1 MNGKK
6 TSKIDTYLNRKKI
19 VKKVFKVLV
28 VDDEPDIVELV
39 SYHLK
44 KEAFKV
50 FTAFNGATA
59 IEVAKK
65 ELPDLILLDVMMP
78 DMDGVETCVELRSID
93 ALKHVFIAFLTARS
107 EDYSQIA
114 GFDAGADDYIT
125 KPIKPRVL
133 VSRIKAMLHRNLIN
147 DNDSNIETIG
157 GLVIDKD
164 KYTVTL
170 DGFEISFPKKQFEL
184 LALLTS
190 SIGKVFTRD
199 VILNKVWGDD
209 VIVGDRTIDVHIRRV
224 REKTSNHHIKTVKG
238 VGYKFDI

>member
-65 ELPDLILLDVMMP
+65 ELPDLILLDVMMLLSA
-78 DMDGVETCVELRSID
+78 LRPS
-93 ALKHVFIAFLTARS
+93 V
-107 EDYSQIA
+107 
-114 GFDAGADDYIT
+114 
-125 KPIKPRVL
+125 PR
-133 VSRIKAMLHRNLIN
+133 
-147 DNDSNIETIG
+147 E
-157 GLVIDKD
+157 
-164 KYTVTL
+164 
-170 DGFEISFPKKQFEL
+170 
-184 LALLTS
+184 
-190 SIGKVFTRD
+190 
-199 VILNKVWGDD
+199 
-209 VIVGDRTIDVHIRRV
+209 
-224 REKTSNHHIKTVKG
+224 
-238 VGYKFDI
+238 